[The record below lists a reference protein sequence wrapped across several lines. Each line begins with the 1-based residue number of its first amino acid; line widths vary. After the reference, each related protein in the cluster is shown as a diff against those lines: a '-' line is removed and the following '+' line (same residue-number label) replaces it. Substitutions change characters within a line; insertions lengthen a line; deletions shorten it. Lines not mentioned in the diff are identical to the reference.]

1 MAKIIIETVSDHKHF
16 SDFKN
21 FDGESVRVGRG
32 LDNDLIL
39 NDPFVSEKHLVVR
52 LEEGK
57 LKFSDLQSRNGTY
70 VHRLKRLEQEMAID
84 SGEELIIGRTRIRV
98 YLESHQVQPAK
109 LLYENNRFFR
119 WLHLKKFAWGL
130 MAVLMAMSY
139 IAAHL
144 TTIENQ
150 TIQMLLSASIMSA
163 TIILVWAGF
172 WALLGRLLSHR
183 VYFTVHISICCL
195 WILMHDVL
203 ERANDYWWFYFNNQ
217 LMHLVFNYLIYAG
230 LFILTLMVSLN
241 YATNMSKKSRFV
253 FSTLFTLIIVISI
266 TGMRLS
272 ISDDYADYYLT
283 DLPYDARV
291 KPPIF
296 GIPKSVPIDH
306 FVEKSSNLYDKIG
319 QRKYD

>member
-16 SDFKN
+16 SEFKK
-21 FDGESVRVGRG
+21 FDGESVCVGRG

-39 NDPFVSEKHLVVR
+39 NDPFVSEKHLVIR
-52 LEEGK
+52 LDEDK

-70 VHRLKRLEQEMAID
+70 VSSLKRIEQEMAID

-98 YLESHQVQPAK
+98 FLDSHQVQTAK
-109 LLYENNRFFR
+109 LLYENNRLFR

-130 MAVLMAMSY
+130 MALLMVLSY
-139 IAAHL
+139 VAAHL
-144 TTIENQ
+144 MTIENQ
-150 TIQMLLSASIMSA
+150 TIQMLLSASIMSS

-203 ERANDYWWFYFNNQ
+203 ERANDYLWFYFNNQ
-217 LMHLVFNYLIYAG
+217 LMHLVFNYFIYAG
-230 LFILTLMVSLN
+230 LFILTLMLSLN
-241 YATNMSKKSRFV
+241 YATNMSKKSRLV
-253 FSTLFTLIIVISI
+253 FSMLFTLIIVISI

-283 DLPYDARV
+283 DLPYDAKL

-296 GIPKSVPIDH
+296 GIRKPMSIDH
-306 FVEKSSNLYDKIG
+306 FVEKSSYLYDKIG
-319 QRKYD
+319 QRKYE